1 MEDRKAELR
10 NELDKAIKAPKTRI
24 LEYHNRVKNIKEKI
38 KRIEKKSLHIDDKPI
53 LRVDIFMTDE
63 YLNSICYN
71 EDHLKEYV
79 KAMRFHPV
87 KVKIVRV
94 LWYLKNGK
102 AEFRK
107 FLKIDNDDYVPFSI
121 PMINGENVICKMNLR
136 CFYEA
141 NDIEKVMKKLL
152 MIYEG
157 KEEPI
162 DSIDFDI
169 VDNEMEEKVENE
181 NENIMV
187 ANEDEDYETPEI
199 IK

>member
-1 MEDRKAELR
+1 MKLEDRKAELI

-87 KVKIVRV
+87 KVKIVRE
-94 LWYLKNGK
+94 LWNLKNGK
-102 AEFRK
+102 ADFRK
-107 FLKIDNDDYVPFSI
+107 SLKIDNDNYVPFSI
-121 PMINGENVICKMNLR
+121 PMITGENVICKVNLR
-136 CFYEA
+136 
-141 NDIEKVMKKLL
+141 
-152 MIYEG
+152 
-157 KEEPI
+157 
-162 DSIDFDI
+162 
-169 VDNEMEEKVENE
+169 
-181 NENIMV
+181 
-187 ANEDEDYETPEI
+187 
-199 IK
+199 